1 MFQQFCHRFSYRYI
15 PPPVNSCIPVHITL
29 RVPNRSNLKFQV
41 RVLDFNVHISNG
53 FTALFTKLANTIASD
68 QKSENKP
75 VGCCVSYSI
84 GFFFNQPHLTADP
97 GRVLVFTWRSILKKR
112 VLKLLSEWE
121 IRTTIS
127 DIPWNKILEC
137 KTEVFY
143 SEWHFLTENTDEI
156 RARTG

>member
-1 MFQQFCHRFSYRYI
+1 MYHDERPPSLLHLHTLLLHIYLLIPSRHRERLERRNHNQVFQQFCHRFSYRYI

-68 QKSENKP
+68 QKSKNKP

-97 GRVLVFTWRSILKKR
+97 GRVLVFT
-112 VLKLLSEWE
+112 
-121 IRTTIS
+121 
-127 DIPWNKILEC
+127 
-137 KTEVFY
+137 
-143 SEWHFLTENTDEI
+143 
-156 RARTG
+156 